1 MTALPRSPLTI
12 VHVVFSSR
20 IAGAER
26 HALDLAAAQAERGHR
41 VHVVGPWRSD
51 LQASMPPQVT
61 YHGLI
66 SPLWRGARLRA
77 LCHQLRADVVHGHLG
92 PACKAASRCGGIA
105 TVGTLHVGF
114 KAHQHRRLD
123 GVICVNN
130 AQKRST
136 HAFRGEVRVIHNW
149 PPQVSRSSPQGEVRR
164 TDIREELGLSQH
176 RLLVGTVAR
185 LHPSK
190 GVDVLINAFLS
201 DGSLDATLVI
211 VGQGKEAGR
220 LKRLAE
226 QDSRI
231 RFVGFRED
239 VDHILSAL
247 DLFVS
252 PSREE
257 AMPLAVLEAMRAG
270 LPIVATRT
278 DGALQLLADQTATL
292 VAVDDPI
299 ELSAA
304 LRAAL
309 RTMETRH
316 GTRIVPPWRLSY
328 DLSRYDRDVA
338 TEQVE
343 SLYRHLLQ
351 ARAAEDSALQTV

>member
-1 MTALPRSPLTI
+1 MTSLPRPPLTI
-12 VHVVFSSR
+12 VHAVFSSR

-26 HALDLAAAQAERGHR
+26 HALDLAAAQAERGHD

-51 LQASMPPQVT
+51 LRGSLPPQVT
-61 YHGLI
+61 YHGLM

-77 LCHQLRADVVHGHLG
+77 LAHQLRADVVHGHLG
-92 PACKAASRCGGIA
+92 PACRAAARCRGTA
-105 TVGTLHVGF
+105 TIGTLHVGY
-114 KAHQHRRLD
+114 KTHQHGRLD

-130 AQKRST
+130 AQKRHT

-149 PPQVSRSSPQGEVRR
+149 PPQISRSSTQAVAWRS
-164 TDIREELGLSQH
+164 DIREELGLSQH
-176 RLLVGTVAR
+176 RILIGTVAR

-201 DGSLDATLVI
+201 DASLDATLVI
-211 VGQGKEAGR
+211 VGQGQEAGR
-220 LKRLAE
+220 LKRLAAH
-226 QDSRI
+226 DSRI

-239 VDHILSAL
+239 VDAILSAL

-278 DGALQLLADQTATL
+278 EGALQLLADETATL
-292 VAVDDPI
+292 VALDDPI
-299 ELSAA
+299 ELGAA
-304 LRAAL
+304 LRAAI
-309 RTMETRH
+309 RTMVSHH

-338 TEQVE
+338 TDQVE
-343 SLYRHLLQ
+343 TLYRHLLDT
-351 ARAAEDSALQTV
+351 RVAEDSELSTV